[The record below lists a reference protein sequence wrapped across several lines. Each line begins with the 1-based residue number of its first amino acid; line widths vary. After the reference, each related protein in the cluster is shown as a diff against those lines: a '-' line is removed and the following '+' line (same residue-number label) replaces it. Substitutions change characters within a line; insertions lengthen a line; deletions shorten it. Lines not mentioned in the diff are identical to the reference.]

1 MSKFSDKFVDG
12 MSLVAEKVDENKFLG
27 AIKDSFTIYMP
38 FVIVG
43 SFMSLFNT
51 ILCSTTTG
59 LAKWIPALEAL
70 KPIFTAANFAT
81 LSCMTLPIV
90 FLIGLKL
97 GKKNNV
103 PEHISAI
110 MALASYLTIC
120 PQIVSVVVDDKTGTA
135 SGLPGAALGSQGL
148 FVGMLVAILAS
159 QLFAFL
165 MTFDKL
171 KIKMPDSVPAAI
183 TTSFNSLIPIVLT
196 LLGVSIG
203 GYAFRQ
209 ISGQY
214 LTDWIYTTIQ
224 HPLENAF
231 QSPAGLFIIILVCR
245 AFWFLGI
252 HGGLVVEPIRSPI
265 SAAGLAENIAAVQ
278 AGLTPA
284 YPLTRGFWTVF
295 VVVGGAG
302 LTLSLIF
309 AILMFS
315 KREDHRA
322 IAKLSL
328 LPGICGIGEPMV
340 FGLPLVLN
348 PVFAIPFILNSGIAA
363 AIGLFAIKIGFISC
377 SIVDAPFGLPLFIN
391 ATISYGW
398 HGAIVQL
405 VILIVGTLTYIPFVL
420 MSNRMAEKEAQ
431 KEQ

>member
-1 MSKFSDKFVDG
+1 
-12 MSLVAEKVDENKFLG
+12 
-27 AIKDSFTIYMP
+27 MP

-43 SFMSLFNT
+43 SFMNLFNT

-171 KIKMPDSVPAAI
+171 KIKMPASVPTAI
-183 TTSFNSLIPIVLT
+183 TTSST
-196 LLGVSIG
+196 L
-203 GYAFRQ
+203 
-209 ISGQY
+209 
-214 LTDWIYTTIQ
+214 
-224 HPLENAF
+224 
-231 QSPAGLFIIILVCR
+231 
-245 AFWFLGI
+245 
-252 HGGLVVEPIRSPI
+252 
-265 SAAGLAENIAAVQ
+265 
-278 AGLTPA
+278 
-284 YPLTRGFWTVF
+284 
-295 VVVGGAG
+295 
-302 LTLSLIF
+302 
-309 AILMFS
+309 
-315 KREDHRA
+315 
-322 IAKLSL
+322 
-328 LPGICGIGEPMV
+328 
-340 FGLPLVLN
+340 
-348 PVFAIPFILNSGIAA
+348 
-363 AIGLFAIKIGFISC
+363 
-377 SIVDAPFGLPLFIN
+377 
-391 ATISYGW
+391 
-398 HGAIVQL
+398 
-405 VILIVGTLTYIPFVL
+405 
-420 MSNRMAEKEAQ
+420 
-431 KEQ
+431 

>member
-43 SFMSLFNT
+43 SFMNLFNT

-171 KIKMPDSVPAAI
+171 KIKMPASVPTAI
-183 TTSFNSLIPIVLT
+183 TTSFNALIPIVLT
-196 LLGVSIG
+196 PVGC
-203 GYAFRQ
+203 FRWRLRIPSDQ
-209 ISGQY
+209 RPVPDRLDLHHHPASSGEC
-214 LTDWIYTTIQ
+214 IPESCRSV
-224 HPLENAF
+224 HHH
-231 QSPAGLFIIILVCR
+231 SGLPCILVP
-245 AFWFLGI
+245 G
-252 HGGLVVEPIRSPI
+252 
-265 SAAGLAENIAAVQ
+265 
-278 AGLTPA
+278 
-284 YPLTRGFWTVF
+284 YPW
-295 VVVGGAG
+295 
-302 LTLSLIF
+302 
-309 AILMFS
+309 
-315 KREDHRA
+315 
-322 IAKLSL
+322 
-328 LPGICGIGEPMV
+328 
-340 FGLPLVLN
+340 
-348 PVFAIPFILNSGIAA
+348 
-363 AIGLFAIKIGFISC
+363 
-377 SIVDAPFGLPLFIN
+377 
-391 ATISYGW
+391 
-398 HGAIVQL
+398 
-405 VILIVGTLTYIPFVL
+405 
-420 MSNRMAEKEAQ
+420 
-431 KEQ
+431 

>member
-43 SFMSLFNT
+43 SFMNLFNT

-59 LAKWIPALEAL
+59 LAKWVPALEAL

-110 MALASYLTIC
+110 I
-120 PQIVSVVVDDKTGTA
+120 VVDDKTGTA

-148 FVGMLVAILAS
+148 FVGMLIAIRAS

-171 KIKMPDSVPAAI
+171 KIKMPASVPTAI
-183 TTSFNSLIPIVLT
+183 TTSFNALIPIVLT
-196 LLGVSIG
+196 LLGVSVG

-252 HGGLVVEPIRSPI
+252 HGDLIIKPVRDPFLAAALAANVAAVAAGQTPSSPI
-265 SAAGLAENIAAVQ
+265 
-278 AGLTPA
+278 T
-284 YPLTRGFWTVF
+284 YGFWVAF
-295 VVVGGAG
+295 VALPV
-302 LTLSLIF
+302 SLPVCLAIF
-309 AILMFS
+309 LVS
-315 KREDHRA
+315 KREDYRA
-322 IAKLSL
+322 VAKVAIGPELF
-328 LPGICGIGEPMV
+328 GISEPMV

-348 PVFAIPFILNSGIAA
+348 TTMLIPSILSVMLCSGTALFASTIGFMPCNTVDVAFGTPVLLSALIGHGWQGVVVQI
-363 AIGLFAIKIGFISC
+363 IGLA
-377 SIVDAPFGLPLFIN
+377 L
-391 ATISYGW
+391 AT
-398 HGAIVQL
+398 L
-405 VILIVGTLTYIPFVL
+405 VYIPFMIVA
-420 MSNRMAEKEAQ
+420 NKQAEVEQAAQ
-431 KEQ
+431 N

>member
-1 MSKFSDKFVDG
+1 MSKFSDKFIDG

-43 SFMSLFNT
+43 SFMNLFNT

-59 LAKWIPALEAL
+59 LAKWVPALEVL

-148 FVGMLVAILAS
+148 FVGMLIAILAS

-252 HGGLVVEPIRSPI
+252 HGDLIIKPVRDPFLAAALAANVAAVAAGQTPSSPI
-265 SAAGLAENIAAVQ
+265 
-278 AGLTPA
+278 T
-284 YPLTRGFWTVF
+284 YGFWVAF
-295 VVVGGAG
+295 VALPVALPVKV
-302 LTLSLIF
+302 
-309 AILMFS
+309 AIGPALF
-315 KREDHRA
+315 
-322 IAKLSL
+322 
-328 LPGICGIGEPMV
+328 GISEPMV

-348 PVFAIPFILNSGIAA
+348 TTMLIPSILSVMLCSGTALFASTIGFMPCNTVDVAFGTPVLLSALIGHGWQGVVVQI
-363 AIGLFAIKIGFISC
+363 IGLALATL
-377 SIVDAPFGLPLFIN
+377 VYVPFMIIAN
-391 ATISYGW
+391 K
-398 HGAIVQL
+398 Q
-405 VILIVGTLTYIPFVL
+405 
-420 MSNRMAEKEAQ
+420 AEAEQAAQ
-431 KEQ
+431 N

>member
-43 SFMSLFNT
+43 SFMNLFNT

-165 MTFDKL
+165 MTSLSDKDFFDWGWRYPFFAAFSINVVALFARLRLVVTKEYEREL
-171 KIKMPDSVPAAI
+171 GQRELEPVSMRELVQEKGKHVLIGAFAPLASYALFHIVTIFPLSWILLYADQPIEGFLWVQVLGGFIAIGGVLASGKIADRYGRIPTLFGLALAI
-183 TTSFNSLIPIVLT
+183 AMFSGFAPT
-196 LLGVSIG
+196 LLGGGELAQDAFVLVGFLLLGLSYGQSSGAVTRNFGPRYRYTGAAFTTDFAWLIG
-203 GYAFRQ
+203 AAFA
-209 ISGQY
+209 
-214 LTDWIYTTIQ
+214 
-224 HPLENAF
+224 PLVALWLCAHF
-231 QSPAGLFIIILVCR
+231 
-245 AFWFLGI
+245 
-252 HGGLVVEPIRSPI
+252 
-265 SAAGLAENIAAVQ
+265 GLAYLGAYLLSGAVSTMVALLLHKRIRDAA
-278 AGLTPA
+278 T
-284 YPLTRGFWTVF
+284 
-295 VVVGGAG
+295 
-302 LTLSLIF
+302 
-309 AILMFS
+309 
-315 KREDHRA
+315 
-322 IAKLSL
+322 
-328 LPGICGIGEPMV
+328 
-340 FGLPLVLN
+340 
-348 PVFAIPFILNSGIAA
+348 
-363 AIGLFAIKIGFISC
+363 
-377 SIVDAPFGLPLFIN
+377 
-391 ATISYGW
+391 
-398 HGAIVQL
+398 
-405 VILIVGTLTYIPFVL
+405 
-420 MSNRMAEKEAQ
+420 EA
-431 KEQ
+431 

>member
-43 SFMSLFNT
+43 SFMNLFNT

-59 LAKWIPALEAL
+59 LAKWVPALEAL

-120 PQIVSVVVDDKTGTA
+120 PQIVSVVADDKTGTA

-171 KIKMPDSVPAAI
+171 KIKMPASVPTAI
-183 TTSFNSLIPIVLT
+183 TTSFNALIPIVLT
-196 LLGVSIG
+196 LLGVSVG

-252 HGGLVVEPIRSPI
+252 HGDLIIKPVRDPFLAAALAANVASSIRSMVSSSSVLRSDCPI
-265 SAAGLAENIAAVQ
+265 VA
-278 AGLTPA
+278 
-284 YPLTRGFWTVF
+284 
-295 VVVGGAG
+295 
-302 LTLSLIF
+302 
-309 AILMFS
+309 FS
-315 KREDHRA
+315 SI
-322 IAKLSL
+322 IAKLTFLVFRSARNVHRVPIDTHSFYNDSTSCCIL
-328 LPGICGIGEPMV
+328 QAANAIFCRQIYGQNMPCPVQKRHPQHMDGCGCLR
-340 FGLPLVLN
+340 FTD
-348 PVFAIPFILNSGIAA
+348 F
-363 AIGLFAIKIGFISC
+363 
-377 SIVDAPFGLPLFIN
+377 
-391 ATISYGW
+391 
-398 HGAIVQL
+398 
-405 VILIVGTLTYIPFVL
+405 
-420 MSNRMAEKEAQ
+420 
-431 KEQ
+431 